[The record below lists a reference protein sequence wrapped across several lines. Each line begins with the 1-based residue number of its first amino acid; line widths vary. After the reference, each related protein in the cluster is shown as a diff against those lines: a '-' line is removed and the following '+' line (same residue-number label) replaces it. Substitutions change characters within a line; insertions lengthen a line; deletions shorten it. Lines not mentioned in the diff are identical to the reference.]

1 MRRTLYLSLV
11 KSHQLSYPTQVWS
24 PKQYSLK
31 AKIERVQRRATRWIL
46 QTRVDEMSYKERLV
60 ILNLLP
66 LVLDRQLRIYFTT
79 NASLVLLTLMFLNIH
94 RLFLTAVP
102 DKVILSILKVIFAE
116 PVLVR
121 FPVLIVLL
129 S

>member
-60 ILNLLP
+60 ILIFCP
-66 LVLDRQLRIYFTT
+66 LFWTGNLRIYFTT

>member
-1 MRRTLYLSLV
+1 MRRTLHLSLV

-46 QTRVDEMSYKERLV
+46 QTRVDKMSYKERLV